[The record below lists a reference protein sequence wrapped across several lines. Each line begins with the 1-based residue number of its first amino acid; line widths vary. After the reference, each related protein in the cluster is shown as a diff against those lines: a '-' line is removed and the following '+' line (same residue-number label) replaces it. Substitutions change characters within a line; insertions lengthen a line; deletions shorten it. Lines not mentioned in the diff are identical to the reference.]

1 MTSTAATDSAIR
13 NPQSA
18 IRNHWLWVLVAVFL
32 AGVAYLSTY
41 QIHISGSWSP
51 YATDVGEIQNALP
64 RWGLIH
70 HSGYPQYSALGSLFV
85 TILRP
90 LGIAPAAG
98 ASLFSVMWGLVTVAL
113 LVILAMELD
122 VPGPFA
128 ALGALAAAVS
138 TSIWIDASLAEV
150 HTMTLAI
157 SVAALLFALRFGRYG
172 KRSDLLWL
180 VFVSSQGVFHQRS
193 IALLAPA
200 LLILIWPHFLD
211 IFRLGWRTWLL
222 MIAIALL
229 APLTYLY
236 LPLRVWTGA
245 DWVFGSPGTWD
256 GFWTLFFDNRAG
268 RVFDLDTDWA
278 ARLRTTGEIL
288 AGDMFWP
295 LLAAGLL
302 GLWLPA
308 LEKRD
313 WPASL
318 GLTAA
323 WVPNFLVTL
332 FIWRNRVVDAQ
343 LAAKLP
349 LLLLA
354 GIGLALILAWLWR
367 RWPVMA
373 AAAGLA
379 LFAGLVLWSWQ
390 TRPFVVGITRDR
402 SSEAIVETM
411 RLVTAAE
418 DGRTTTVTVPWGADY
433 WALAYAQA
441 YRDELAGLNLVDHNA
456 EPRAIIA
463 RGDHLLAP
471 NQTFMIFPIDHYEE
485 RLGPLYLAAAAPDV
499 TEISP
504 QPIVTE
510 SDLAAPGITEM
521 NFDLENG
528 VKIRAVETEW
538 VGDNE
543 IMLTVYWQAENG
555 VDADYSVAVHLVAQ
569 DPPQSETDILDQ
581 DDRAAPVNNWYPT
594 TRWRPGEIVQD
605 RYLLTVPEGTSP
617 ASIRLGMYR
626 TDPEAGFVNTP
637 WLSLA
642 TPAIN
647 SQ

>member
-1 MTSTAATDSAIR
+1 MITTTVEEVR
-13 NPQSA
+13 NPHPA
-18 IRNHWLWVLVAVFL
+18 LRNQWLWVLAAVFL
-32 AGVAYLSTY
+32 ASLAYLSTY
-41 QIHISGSWSP
+41 QMHISGSWSP

-90 LGIAPAAG
+90 LGVAPAAG
-98 ASLFSVMWGLVTVAL
+98 ASLFSVLWGLITVAL
-113 LVILAMELD
+113 LVILAMDLD

-157 SVAALLFALRFGRYG
+157 SVATLLFALRFGRSG
-172 KRSDLLWL
+172 KRGDLLWL
-180 VFVSSQGVFHQRS
+180 VFVFSQGVFHQRS
-193 IALLAPA
+193 VALLAPA
-200 LLILIWPHFLD
+200 VLILIWPHFLD
-211 IFRLGWRTWLL
+211 ILRMNRRSWLL
-222 MIAIALL
+222 IIGISLL

-245 DWVFGSPGTWD
+245 DWVFGSPGTWE
-256 GFWTLFFDNRAG
+256 GFWALFFDNRAG
-268 RVFDLDTDWA
+268 RVFDLDTDWL

-288 AGDMFWP
+288 ADDMFWP
-295 LLAAGLL
+295 LLLAGLL

-308 LEKRD
+308 LEKGQ
-313 WPASL
+313 WLVSL

-323 WVPNFLVTL
+323 WVPNFLVTV

-354 GIGLALILAWLWR
+354 GIGLSLILDWLWR
-367 RWPVMA
+367 HWQWAA
-373 AAAGLA
+373 AAAGFA
-379 LFAGLVLWSWQ
+379 IFAGLLFWGWQ

-411 RLVTAAE
+411 RLVQPAD
-418 DGRTTTVTVPWGADY
+418 DGRQTTVTVPWGADY

-456 EPRAIIA
+456 EPRVIID

-471 NQTFMIFPIDHYEE
+471 NQTFMIFPLDYYEE

-504 QPIVTE
+504 EPIVTA
-510 SDLAAPGITEM
+510 SDLAAAGIPELS
-521 NFDLENG
+521 FDLENG
-528 VKIRAVETEW
+528 VQVRAVETEW
-538 VGDNE
+538 VSPTD
-543 IMLTVYWQAENG
+543 ILLTVYWQAEEG
-555 VDADYSVAVHLVAQ
+555 ADADYSVAVHLVVQ
-569 DPPQSETDILDQ
+569 DPPQSEADILDQ
-581 DDRAAPVNNWYPT
+581 DDRVAPVNNWYPPS
-594 TRWRPGEIVQD
+594 RWRPGEIVRD
-605 RYLLTVPEGTSP
+605 RYLVTVPEGSSP
-617 ASIRLGMYR
+617 AGIRLGMYR
-626 TDPEAGFVNTP
+626 SDPEAGFINTP
-637 WLSLA
+637 WLSL
-642 TPAIN
+642 PLPE
-647 SQ
+647 

>member
-1 MTSTAATDSAIR
+1 MTSTAATDSVIR
-13 NPQSA
+13 NPKSA
-18 IRNHWLWVLVAVFL
+18 LHNRWLWVLVAVFL
-32 AGVAYLSTY
+32 AGVAYLSTF

-70 HSGYPQYSALGSLFV
+70 HSGYPQYSMLGSLFV
-85 TILRP
+85 TLLRP

-98 ASLFSVMWGLVTVAL
+98 ASLFSVLWGLITVAL
-113 LVILAMELD
+113 LVVLAMDLD

-157 SVAALLFALRFGRYG
+157 SVATLLFALRFGRYG
-172 KRSDLLWL
+172 KRGDLLWL
-180 VFVSSQGVFHQRS
+180 VFVFSQGVFHQRS
-193 IALLAPA
+193 VALLAPA
-200 LLILIWPHFLD
+200 VLILIWPHFLD
-211 IFRLGWRTWLL
+211 AVRSGWRTWLL
-222 MIAIALL
+222 MIGIALL

-245 DWVFGSPGTWD
+245 DWVFGSPGTWG

-268 RVFDLDTDWA
+268 RVFDLGTDWV

-288 AGDMFWP
+288 ADDMFWP

-313 WPASL
+313 WLTSL

-323 WVPNFLVTL
+323 WVPNFIVTV

-354 GIGLALILAWLWR
+354 GVGLSLILAWLWR
-367 RWPVMA
+367 RWPVVST
-373 AAAGLA
+373 AAGLA
-379 LFAGLVLWSWQ
+379 LFAGLIVWSWQ

-411 RLVTAAE
+411 RLVEPAD
-418 DGRTTTVTVPWGADY
+418 DGRMITVVVPWGADY
-433 WALAYAQA
+433 WALTYAQA

-456 EPRAIIA
+456 EPQAIIE
-463 RGDHLLAP
+463 RGDHLLVP
-471 NQTFMIFPIDHYEE
+471 NQTFMIFPPDIYQE

-504 QPIVTE
+504 APIVSE
-510 SDLAAPGITEM
+510 ADLAADGIS
-521 NFDLENG
+521 NVGFDLQNG
-528 VKIRAVETEW
+528 VTIRAVQMER
-538 VGDNE
+538 VGENG
-543 IMLTVYWQAENG
+543 ILLTVYWQAEEGAN
-555 VDADYSVAVHLVAQ
+555 ADYSVAVHLVAQ
-569 DPPQSETDILDQ
+569 DPPQSEADILDQ
-581 DDRAAPVNNWYPT
+581 DDRAAPVNNWYPP
-594 TRWRPGEIVQD
+594 TRWRPGEIVRD
-605 RYLLTVPEGTSP
+605 SYLLTVPEGSSP
-617 ASIRLGMYR
+617 AGIRLGMYR
-626 TDPEAGFVNTP
+626 SDPEAGFVNTP
-637 WLSLA
+637 WLSI
-642 TPAIN
+642 PMKN
-647 SQ
+647 DQ

>member
-1 MTSTAATDSAIR
+1 MTAKTAEETSFPIL
-13 NPQSA
+13 QSA
-18 IRNHWLWVLVAVFL
+18 LYNRWLWVLVAVFL
-32 AGVAYLSTY
+32 AGLVYLSTY

-98 ASLFSVMWGLVTVAL
+98 ASLFSVLWGLITVAL
-113 LVILAMELD
+113 LVILAMDLD

-128 ALGALAAAVS
+128 ALGALATAVS

-157 SVAALLFALRFGRYG
+157 SVATLLFALRYGRSG

-180 VFVSSQGVFHQRS
+180 VFVFSQGVFHQRS
-193 IALLAPA
+193 LALLAPA
-200 LLILIWPHFLD
+200 VLILIWPHFLD

-222 MIAIALL
+222 MIGIALL

-236 LPLRVWTGA
+236 LPLRVWMGA
-245 DWVFGSPGTWD
+245 EWVFGSPGTWK

-268 RVFDLDTDWA
+268 RVFDMDMDWA
-278 ARLRTTGEIL
+278 ARLRTTGDIL
-288 AGDMFWP
+288 SDDMFWP
-295 LLAAGLL
+295 LLVAGLL

-308 LEKRD
+308 FERGQWLV
-313 WPASL
+313 SL

-323 WVPNFLVTL
+323 WVPNFLVTV

-354 GIGLALILAWLWR
+354 GIGLSLILAWLWR
-367 RWPVMA
+367 RRPWVA
-373 AAAGLA
+373 YAAGLA
-379 LFAGLVLWSWQ
+379 LFAGLFFWSWQ

-411 RLVTAAE
+411 RLVQPAE
-418 DGRTTTVTVPWGADY
+418 DGRQTTVTVPWGADY
-433 WALAYAQA
+433 WALTYAQA
-441 YRDELAGLNLVDHNA
+441 YRDELPGLNLVDHNA
-456 EPRAIIA
+456 EPRTIIE

-471 NQTFMIFPIDHYEE
+471 NQTFMIFPLDYYEE
-485 RLGPLYLAAAAPDV
+485 RLGPLYLASAAPDV

-504 QPIVTE
+504 EPIVTA
-510 SDLAAPGITEM
+510 SDLAAEGISEV

-528 VKIRAVETEW
+528 VQIRAVETEW
-538 VGDNE
+538 VSANE
-543 IMLTVYWQAENG
+543 VLLTVYWQAETG
-555 VDADYSVAVHLVAQ
+555 ADADYSVAVHLVAQ
-569 DPPQSETDILDQ
+569 DPPQSEADILDQ
-581 DDRAAPVNNWYPT
+581 DDRVAPVNNWYPP
-594 TRWRPGEIVQD
+594 TRWRPDEIVRD
-605 RYLLTVPEGTSP
+605 RYLVTFPEG
-617 ASIRLGMYR
+617 ASAAGLRIGMYR
-626 TDPEAGFVNTP
+626 SDPEAGFVNTP
-637 WLSLA
+637 WLSL
-642 TPAIN
+642 PLPE
-647 SQ
+647 